1 MYKHLTSKKK
11 KGGGKETEH
20 FCFQDLSNSLYC
32 FPYNSINFSLQIL
45 VLDQLTLPY
54 LIFFLIFITCLLD
67 IVLIK
72 SEVTHGSERI
82 DPDCFTLSQKAGFI
96 TIIHYSS
103 KSQHSSSSLMHTS
116 RLGLTDHIAT
126 FNRSVVHTEVVDGCN

>member
-11 KGGGKETEH
+11 RGGKETEP
-20 FCFQDLSNSLYC
+20 FRFQDVLSNSLYC
-32 FPYNSINFSLQIL
+32 FPYNSTNFSLQSL

-82 DPDCFTLSQKAGFI
+82 DPGCFTLPQKAGF
-96 TIIHYSS
+96 IIHYSS

-116 RLGLTDHIAT
+116 RLGLTDHIAA
-126 FNRSVVHTEVVDGCN
+126 FNILVVHTEVVDGCN